1 MMRQPEINLDY
12 FVKPCGSLKNQPY
25 FQAAYCARWKPCPF
39 VPQSII
45 VLNLSRF
52 CVKLIAEQQAG
63 EFANNTLPDYLAA
76 LASFA
81 EDYDGF
87 CVRLADAPSPEIAS
101 WQAFADMLAAEVV
114 YE

>member
-1 MMRQPEINLDY
+1 MCEMETMPIRSPINNRVEFIAFLRQL
-12 FVKPCGSLKNQPY
+12 
-25 FQAAYCARWKPCPF
+25 
-39 VPQSII
+39 I
-45 VLNLSRF
+45 V
-52 CVKLIAEQQAG
+52 EQQAG